1 MEVFTISYIND
12 LYYLL
17 DANIIWNI
25 IELLFVTSCISTI
38 IFILTKNQNISILSS
53 VPVFYIFSLLQY
65 GVSNI
70 VVLLIVFIIQGVIVF
85 RMKNKVSRDSRKD
98 HT

>member
-1 MEVFTISYIND
+1 MFTIQYID
-12 LYYLL
+12 LNYLL
-17 DANIIWNI
+17 NANMIWNI

-38 IFILTKNQNISILSS
+38 IFILTKSQNISILSS
-53 VPVFYIFSLLQY
+53 VPVFFIISLLED

-70 VVLLIVFIIQGVIVF
+70 VVLLIVFIMQGVIVF
-85 RMKNKVSRDSRKD
+85 SMKNKGNRDGRKD